1 MSEIS
6 LQYIYL
12 GCNKLSKVHL
22 EAQLIT
28 ASGFELLRYRW
39 SYTLVFIF
47 LTDHTSKKDFSG
59 LVCVIVAQC
68 KDVGTPGTVLE
79 QPGAA
84 FSPNY
89 ECTCKPYTAIPLVS
103 TGTDVTIRGQK

>member
-1 MSEIS
+1 MAEIS
-6 LQYIYL
+6 LWDIFL

-28 ASGFELLRYRW
+28 ASGFELLRYSW

-68 KDVGTPGTVLE
+68 KDAGTPGTVSE

-84 FSPNY
+84 LSSP
-89 ECTCKPYTAIPLVS
+89 KL
-103 TGTDVTIRGQK
+103 